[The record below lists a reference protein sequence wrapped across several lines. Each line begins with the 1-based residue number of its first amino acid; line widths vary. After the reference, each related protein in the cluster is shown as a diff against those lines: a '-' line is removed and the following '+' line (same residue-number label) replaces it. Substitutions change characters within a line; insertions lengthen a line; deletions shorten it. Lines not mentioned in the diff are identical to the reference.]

1 MKPMADFR
9 LDTER
14 LTIRPLAQR
23 DVPEFVRYR
32 NVEAVARYQDWPLP
46 YTVQMADDLVA
57 EMAELGRP
65 TPGRWVQLAI
75 DHDRHLVGDV
85 AVWLDDEAQLAV
97 LGYTVSPEHQGH
109 NFAVEVTRAIVEWLF
124 LEAGVHRV
132 TATLD
137 PENIASARVLER
149 CGFEYNGTVR
159 SSALVR
165 GEWADDTRF
174 SLLRPAWEKWRA
186 RDVGAPDRIEL
197 VEVTHDNVR
206 AVCEI
211 EVSQS
216 QRRFVSSVAM
226 SIADAAHPP
235 VRDGV
240 EARPWYRAIV
250 ADGRLAGFVMLA
262 LADDA
267 HPTPCLWRLLIDTWY
282 QRRGI
287 ARRTISIV
295 ADLLAEQGC
304 DRLDVSFV
312 DEPGGP
318 ERFYAQLGFER
329 TGVIDDDGEVWAT
342 ATLDEI
348 RRRVH
353 GA

>member
-1 MKPMADFR
+1 MKPMPSFR
-9 LDTER
+9 LETDR
-14 LTIRPLAQR
+14 LVIRPLASH

-32 NVEAVARYQDWPLP
+32 NIDDVARYQDWPLP
-46 YTVQMADDLVA
+46 YTVGLADDLVA
-57 EMAELGRP
+57 DVAQLARP
-65 TPGRWVQLAI
+65 TPGRWIQLAI
-75 DHDRHLVGDV
+75 DHDHHLVGDF
-85 AVWLDDEAQLAV
+85 AVWLDDEAQLAAI
-97 LGYTVSPEHQGH
+97 GYTVAPEQQGH
-109 NFAVEVTRAIVEWLF
+109 NYAVEATRAVVEWLF
-124 LEAGVHRV
+124 VEAGVHRI

-137 PENIASARVLER
+137 PENVASARVLER

-174 SLLRPAWEKWRA
+174 SLLRPAWEKWRN
-186 RDVGAPDRIEL
+186 RDTGPPTSIEL
-197 VEVTHDNVR
+197 IEVTRDNIDEVYR
-206 AVCEI
+206 I

-216 QRRFVSSVAM
+216 QRRFVSSVAR

-240 EARPWYRAIV
+240 VTRPWYRAIV

-262 LADDA
+262 LPDEA
-267 HPTPCLWRLLIDTWY
+267 HTTPCLWRLLIDTWY

-287 ARRTISIV
+287 ARRTIAIV
-295 ADLLAEQGC
+295 AEMLADQGC
-304 DRLDVSFV
+304 ERLDVSFV

-318 ERFYAQLGFER
+318 ERFYVQLGFER
-329 TGVIDDDGEVWAT
+329 TGVIDDDGEVWAS
-342 ATLDEI
+342 ASLDEI
-348 RRRVH
+348 VRRVR